1 MEDIPIYAY
10 VEVHISIAISLVPIT
25 LKLERSEQ
33 IGTLKKKKN
42 TVNLVPI
49 TSEQGWEQ
57 ASEQ

>member
-1 MEDIPIYAY
+1 MVVSMTMLVLNLFMAY
-10 VEVHISIAISLVPIT
+10 SLVPMA

-42 TVNLVPI
+42 TVNPVPI

-57 ASEQ
+57 TLEQ